1 MKYIKCLALA
11 LAIFTTSCKEAE
23 KPVTKEQA
31 QELANAIVK
40 SVIKRDKSILDA
52 SFDIDMLTD
61 RIKASSP
68 EKPANYWEGLK
79 NGIANKIDFGNKILT
94 ALGKKGRYDLLK
106 QYEKD
111 GKQHLVFRLFAD
123 YSINYHDFELA
134 SKKGKIKI
142 ADVYI
147 YMSGEYFSTTLN
159 NLFTE
164 IMDMEKGESMPQ
176 MEQLKKLTMLMNT
189 GKNEAAKEL
198 IDELPV
204 NLRSVKSIQF
214 YNIRACSQI
223 NDSLYNDAIEKF
235 GRDFPGDPSLDLVL
249 VDGYFLKKKY
259 PEALACV
266 ERLDKRINTDPMLD
280 YYRAL
285 LYNLQGKRV
294 EAMQTLEQL
303 HKNLPDF
310 SPGSMELS
318 TYYMDKNEYE
328 KAADIVNK
336 AKQNRDYDEATVQN
350 LYMLYPKLKQY
361 LKD

>member
-1 MKYIKCLALA
+1 MLIVAVA
-11 LAIFTTSCKEAE
+11 SCKEAE

-31 QELANAIVK
+31 AAFANSIVK

-52 SFDIDMLTD
+52 SFDLDMLTD

-68 EKPANYWEGLK
+68 EKPIGYWEGLK
-79 NGIANKIDFGNKILT
+79 NGIANKMEFGDKILT
-94 ALGKKGRYDLLK
+94 ALGKQGRYDLIK

-111 GKQHLVFRLFAD
+111 GKQHLIFRLFAD

-134 SKKGKIKI
+134 NKKGKIKV

-147 YMSGEYFSTTLN
+147 YLSGEYFSTTLN

-164 IMDMEKGESMPQ
+164 IMDMQKGKSMSQ
-176 MEQLKKLTMLMNT
+176 MEQLKKLSMLMKT

-204 NLRSVKSIQF
+204 NLRAVKAIQF

-235 GRDFPGDPSLDLVL
+235 ERDFPGDPSLDLVL

-259 PEALACV
+259 PDALACV

-285 LYNLQGKRV
+285 LYNLQGKKV
-294 EAMQTLEQL
+294 EAMKTLEQL

-310 SPGSMELS
+310 SSGAMELS

-328 KAADIVNK
+328 KAADLINK
-336 AKQNRDYDEATVQN
+336 AKQNRDYNEEQAQN
-350 LYMLYPKLKQY
+350 LLLLYPKLKQY
-361 LKD
+361 IKE